1 MHTDVKTEK
10 CHIPQQINV
19 QIHCVWSLFALNAI
33 YISDT
38 MVEARGHLCIM
49 DFAFLGDHN
58 LGTWS
63 GTLDHVLY
71 IFVVE
76 TELLQ

>member
-1 MHTDVKTEK
+1 
-10 CHIPQQINV
+10 
-19 QIHCVWSLFALNAI
+19 
-33 YISDT
+33 
-38 MVEARGHLCIM
+38 MVEARGHLGIM

-76 TELLQ
+76 TEFLPVRVSLMPLWLDTVVDNELVTLCWGYYARNK